1 MRFRIFISSVQKEL
15 AEERRLLVADV
26 CAARHSVP
34 KGPSRGPSRSTVA
47 TGEMFDLI
55 DLIQIEKSGM
65 RVWKRMFR
73 KRLFPEGGISG
84 IM

>member
-1 MRFRIFISSVQKEL
+1 MSVQQDIQFQGPKSE
-15 AEERRLLVADV
+15 
-26 CAARHSVP
+26 HSQ
-34 KGPSRGPSRSTVA
+34 GAVA

-55 DLIQIEKSGM
+55 DVIPIEKSGM

-84 IM
+84 MM